1 MTVPPR
7 KSTPRF
13 NPLVERKNT
22 AARNMANEMTLNTSA
37 CRMNGMSR
45 VKRKNSMVMPA
56 PCSCLRRHRRT
67 VGSPH
72 LANRDLVE
80 LLSTAVD
87 QRDDATRHE
96 HRREHRGQNAEH
108 VDDGETADRS
118 RAERKQRD
126 ARDHRRD
133 VRVENRVPSALVACL
148 NGRMRR
154 CAPAELFADA
164 LVNQHV

>member
-45 VKRKNSMVMPA
+45 VKRKNSMVTRAPRRGFCHPEAREGPA
-56 PCSCLRRHRRT
+56 FAGSPSRLRRHGRPRRA
-67 VGSPH
+67 PH
-72 LANRDLVE
+72 LADRNLFE

-87 QRDDATRHE
+87 QRNNAARPE
-96 HRREHRGQNAEH
+96 HRREHRRQDAQNVH
-108 VDDGETADRS
+108 DREAAHGS
-118 RAERKQRD
+118 
-126 ARDHRRD
+126 
-133 VRVENRVPSALVACL
+133 
-148 NGRMRR
+148 G
-154 CAPAELFADA
+154 
-164 LVNQHV
+164 